1 MSERRG
7 ITADDLER
15 LRVAVQGRVNRSTL
29 RAVAREIRMSP
40 TGLGNFI
47 DARTTPYGP
56 TIDRLCIWY
65 HRRHSVHQRAPAVV
79 AAELRDLVVTLPEPD
94 AGVANLLAAVDVS
107 YLEAGMFSPE
117 WVNAVRAV
125 VGR

>member
-1 MSERRG
+1 MAR
-7 ITADDLER
+7 
-15 LRVAVQGRVNRSTL
+15 RSTGS
-29 RAVAREIRMSP
+29 AS
-40 TGLGNFI
+40 G
-47 DARTTPYGP
+47 TTED
-56 TIDRLCIWY
+56 T
-65 HRRHSVHQRAPAVV
+65 VHQRAPAVV

-117 WVNAVRAV
+117 WVIAVRAV